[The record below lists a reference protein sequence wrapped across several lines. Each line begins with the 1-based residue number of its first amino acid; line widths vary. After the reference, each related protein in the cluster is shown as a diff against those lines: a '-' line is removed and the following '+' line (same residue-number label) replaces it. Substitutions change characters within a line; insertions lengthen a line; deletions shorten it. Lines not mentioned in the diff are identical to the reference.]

1 MSRRVRVLPC
11 PYVADGLDVEA
22 MLARFRERA
31 AAVKSRPLPPVA
43 GEERQ
48 RFLKQAESDFMDFA
62 IIGDATASLDEGILV
77 LRVDL
82 RPADKK
88 S

>member
-1 MSRRVRVLPC
+1 MAALN
-11 PYVADGLDVEA
+11 VED

-31 AAVKSRPLPPVA
+31 GAVKKRPLPPVA

-48 RFLKQAESDFMDFA
+48 AFIQQAQTDFQDFA
-62 IIGDATASLDEGILV
+62 IIGDAVGTLEDGILV

-82 RPADKK
+82 RPPDQRT
-88 S
+88 

>member
-1 MSRRVRVLPC
+1 
-11 PYVADGLDVEA
+11 

-31 AAVKSRPLPPVA
+31 AAVKGRPLPPIA

-48 RFLKQAESDFMDFA
+48 RFIQQAQSDFMDFA
-62 IIGDATASLDEGILV
+62 IIGDAVAAIEEGILV

>member
-1 MSRRVRVLPC
+1 VSNPE
-11 PYVADGLDVEA
+11 LDLDA

-31 AAVKSRPLPPVA
+31 EAVRSRNMPPIG

-48 RFLKQAESDFMDFA
+48 RFLDQAQADFMDFA
-62 IIGDATASLDEGILV
+62 IIGDANASIEDGVLT

-82 RPADKK
+82 SSSDGD
-88 S
+88 

>member
-1 MSRRVRVLPC
+1 VSSPE
-11 PYVADGLDVEA
+11 LDLDA

-31 AAVKSRPLPPVA
+31 EAVRSRNMPPIG

-48 RFLKQAESDFMDFA
+48 RFIDQAQADFMDFA
-62 IIGDATASLDEGILV
+62 IIGDAEATMEDGVLI

-82 RPADKK
+82 SDGEGD
-88 S
+88 